1 MSKKEDKILTILFFC
16 HRIEI
21 DSSDTIIDFFQN
33 SFIKYFNYFY
43 EKFLDK
49 NKSKIKKFEI
59 ELALMTMCIISMI
72 VTLSIYLECVYKRN

>member
-33 SFIKYFNYFY
+33 SFIKYLNYFY

-49 NKSKIKKFEI
+49 NK
-59 ELALMTMCIISMI
+59 
-72 VTLSIYLECVYKRN
+72 